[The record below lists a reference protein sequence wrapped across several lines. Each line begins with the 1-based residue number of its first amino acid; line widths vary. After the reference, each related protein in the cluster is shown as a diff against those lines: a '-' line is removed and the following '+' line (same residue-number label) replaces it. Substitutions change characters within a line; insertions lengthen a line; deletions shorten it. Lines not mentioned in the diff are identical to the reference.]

1 MLREGVNSMGSTVKK
16 VFITLGTIVACVI
29 LIAFVLNNLMP
40 NVVRGVV
47 NATETMIYNATG
59 LKMDFNGDGID
70 IGDNEINTDA
80 DDDDDPK
87 EAGVEGFT
95 P

>member
-1 MLREGVNSMGSTVKK
+1 MGSTVKK

-47 NATETMIYNATG
+47 NATEAMIHNATG
-59 LKMDFNGDGID
+59 LEMDFNGDGLD
-70 IGDNEINTDA
+70 IGDNAIDTDA
-80 DDDDDPK
+80 GNDDDLQ

>member
-1 MLREGVNSMGSTVKK
+1 MGSTVKK

-47 NATETMIYNATG
+47 NATEAMIYNATG
-59 LKMDFNGDGID
+59 LKMDFNGDTAD
-70 IGDNEINTDA
+70 IGDNEIKTGADK
-80 DDDDDPK
+80 DDDTK
-87 EAGVEGFT
+87 AAGVQGFK